1 MKKDIFIREGERE
14 KYLKVKKKWKC
25 NISIGYN
32 IFFTIFGITYVC
44 TKRTKKEKEM
54 NLKCFVVNVTYNISK

>member
-1 MKKDIFIREGERE
+1 MKKDIFIMEGERE

-32 IFFTIFGITYVC
+32 IFLQFLELCMYE
-44 TKRTKKEKEM
+44 KNKKEKEM